1 VPFAA
6 ITTTGKVGLLLVA
19 GTFIV
24 FSLVVAMVIPREKP
38 TFPGRR
44 VGIFTAVAVAFFAA
58 QLATVWWVTTTQEV
72 EAAEHAEPG
81 ETETTPGG
89 TETQP
94 TETTPGGTE
103 TQPSETET
111 APAETGTAP
120 GETETQP
127 AATETAP
134 AQGGDAAAGKAV
146 FASAGCVSCHT
157 LADAG
162 ATGTVGPNLDQAKP
176 SFNLVVERVTNGKSP
191 MPSFK
196 GQLTEQQIRDVAAYV
211 SESTRGS

>member
-6 ITTTGKVGLLLVA
+6 ITTTGKVVLLLVA
-19 GTFIV
+19 GTFIL
-24 FSLVVAMVIPREKP
+24 FSLVVAMLVPREKP

-44 VGIFTAVAVAFFAA
+44 VGIFTAVAAAFFAA
-58 QLATVWWVTTTQEV
+58 QLGTVWWVTTTQEV
-72 EAAEHAEPG
+72 EAAEPAEPG

-94 TETTPGGTE
+94 TETQPAETATTPT
-103 TQPSETET
+103 ETET
-111 APAETGTAP
+111 APAETGTEP

-127 AATETAP
+127 AGTETAP
-134 AQGGDAAAGKAV
+134 SQGGNAAAGKAV
-146 FASAGCVSCHT
+146 FTSAGCVSCHT

-162 ATGTVGPNLDQAKP
+162 ATGTVGPNLDQVKP
-176 SFNLVVERVTNGKSP
+176 SFDTVVERVTEGKPP

-211 SESTRGS
+211 TESTRAS

>member
-6 ITTTGKVGLLLVA
+6 ITTTGKVVLLLVA
-19 GTFIV
+19 GSFIV
-24 FSLVVAMVIPREKP
+24 FSLVVAMVVPRGRP

-44 VGIFTAVAVAFFAA
+44 VGLFTAVALLFFATE
-58 QLATVWWVTTTQEV
+58 LATVWWVTTTQEV
-72 EAAEHAEPG
+72 EAAEHAEPT
-81 ETETTPGG
+81 EPETTPGG

-94 TETTPGGTE
+94 TETQTT
-103 TQPSETET
+103 
-111 APAETGTAP
+111 
-120 GETETQP
+120 ETETQP

-134 AQGGDAAAGKAV
+134 AQGGNAAAGKAV
-146 FASAGCVSCHT
+146 FASAGCASCHT

-176 SFNLVVERVTNGKSP
+176 SFDLVVERVTNGKSP

>member
-6 ITTTGKVGLLLVA
+6 ITTTGKVVLLLVA
-19 GTFIV
+19 GSFIV
-24 FSLVVAMVIPREKP
+24 FSLVVAMVVPRSRP

-44 VGIFTAVAVAFFAA
+44 VGLFTAVALLFFAT

-72 EAAEHAEPG
+72 EAAEHGEPA

-89 TETQP
+89 TETLP
-94 TETTPGGTE
+94 TETE
-103 TQPSETET
+103 TQPTATET
-111 APAETGTAP
+111 APEETGTAP

-127 AATETAP
+127 AGTETVP

-162 ATGTVGPNLDQAKP
+162 ASGTVGPNLDQAKP
-176 SFNLVVERVTNGKSP
+176 SFDLVVERVTNGKSP
-191 MPSFK
+191 MPAFK

-211 SESTRGS
+211 SESTRG

>member
-6 ITTTGKVGLLLVA
+6 ITTTGKLVLLLVA
-19 GTFIV
+19 GSFIV
-24 FSLVVAMVIPREKP
+24 FSLVVAMVVPRGRP

-44 VGIFTAVAVAFFAA
+44 VGLFTAVALLFFAT

-72 EAAEHAEPG
+72 EAAEPAEPT
-81 ETETTPGG
+81 ETETMPGG

-94 TETTPGGTE
+94 TETQTT
-103 TQPSETET
+103 ETET
-111 APAETGTAP
+111 LPTETETVPAGTGTEP

-127 AATETAP
+127 AATETTP
-134 AQGGDAAAGKAV
+134 AQGGNAAAGKAV
-146 FASAGCVSCHT
+146 FASAGCASCHT

-176 SFNLVVERVTNGKSP
+176 SFDLVVERVTNGKSP

>member
-1 VPFAA
+1 MPFAA
-6 ITTTGKVGLLLVA
+6 ITTTGEVVLLLVA

-24 FSLVVAMVIPREKP
+24 FSLVVAMVVPRQKP

-44 VGIFTAVAVAFFAA
+44 VGLFAAVALLFFAT

-72 EAAEHAEPG
+72 EAAEHAEPT

-94 TETTPGGTE
+94 TETATSPT
-103 TQPSETET
+103 ETET
-111 APAETGTAP
+111 APAETGTEP

-134 AQGGDAAAGKAV
+134 AQGGNAAAGKAV
-146 FASAGCVSCHT
+146 FTSAGCVSCHT

-176 SFNLVVERVTNGKSP
+176 SFDLVVERVTNGKSP

>member
-1 VPFAA
+1 VPLAA
-6 ITTTGKVGLLLVA
+6 ITTTGKVVLLLVA

-24 FSLVVAMVIPREKP
+24 FSLVVAMVVPRERP

-44 VGIFTAVAVAFFAA
+44 VGLFIAVAALFFAA
-58 QLATVWWVTTTQEV
+58 QLGTVWWVTTTQEV
-72 EAAEHAEPG
+72 EAAEPAEPG
-81 ETETTPGG
+81 ETETTPGE
-89 TETQP
+89 TETEP
-94 TETTPGGTE
+94 TETRPTE
-103 TQPSETET
+103 TGTSPTETET
-111 APAETGTAP
+111 APTETGTEP

-127 AATETAP
+127 AGTETAP
-134 AQGGDAAAGKAV
+134 AQGGNAAAGKAV
-146 FASAGCVSCHT
+146 FTSAGCVACHT

-162 ATGTVGPNLDQAKP
+162 ATGSVGPNLDQAKP
-176 SFNLVVERVTNGKSP
+176 SFDKVVERVTDGKPP